1 MTALFIT
8 FSVRL
13 SFGLCAI
20 DKGGGGG
27 RFQAFLRSRNE
38 NDMDNKNFHPMISI
52 KFLLSV
58 LALSSRL

>member
-8 FSVRL
+8 FSVLL

-20 DKGGGGG
+20 DKGGG